1 MMIEAMFSIENLIEI
16 VKTGGRIK
24 TGIDVYNKK
33 GTLLLGKNEVVDR
46 VRSLEIIQENG
57 IRSVPVAP
65 DGGLWDGNGN
75 QIRMGSDGVIELI
88 PPRPLKKSGLSV
100 LVPVHESSRDIER
113 RLQEIEMIK
122 KETVQRY
129 ARATQC
135 LKNALQQIRQTR
147 GQFDVQAVESCV
159 SGLVKFFVDADHP
172 FQYMS
177 REIFSHDD
185 YLYQHSTNVCAI
197 ATAVLIRFNENFSH
211 TIDRFLSENRADP
224 GGAGRPEKR
233 KSGAFNYYYPEDL
246 TEISLGFFL
255 YDIGKAMVPEKLL
268 NKNSR
273 LTEEEFQTIKRHSFE
288 YGAKILEDN
297 KINNRVL
304 NNIVRYHH
312 APLFENEE
320 SCYPLDKACSDIPLY
335 VRICKLA
342 DIYDAMTSKR
352 SYKDAL
358 NQVSVITQLFR
369 KYVKKDAVLQFVL
382 HAFVKS
388 VGRHPPG
395 SIVYL
400 ENGQMAYVL
409 DSIGPLVLPF
419 TDNKGNTL
427 SAKPDPIDMGSPG
440 TQQLLKIDNGR
451 SIKTPKEVYKFLP
464 AYIKK
469 VAMPT

>member
-1 MMIEAMFSIENLIEI
+1 
-16 VKTGGRIK
+16 
-24 TGIDVYNKK
+24 
-33 GTLLLGKNEVVDR
+33 
-46 VRSLEIIQENG
+46 
-57 IRSVPVAP
+57 
-65 DGGLWDGNGN
+65 
-75 QIRMGSDGVIELI
+75 
-88 PPRPLKKSGLSV
+88 
-100 LVPVHESSRDIER
+100 
-113 RLQEIEMIK
+113 
-122 KETVQRY
+122 
-129 ARATQC
+129 
-135 LKNALQQIRQTR
+135 
-147 GQFDVQAVESCV
+147 
-159 SGLVKFFVDADHP
+159 
-172 FQYMS
+172 
-177 REIFSHDD
+177 
-185 YLYQHSTNVCAI
+185 
-197 ATAVLIRFNENFSH
+197 
-211 TIDRFLSENRADP
+211 
-224 GGAGRPEKR
+224 
-233 KSGAFNYYYPEDL
+233 
-246 TEISLGFFL
+246 
-255 YDIGKAMVPEKLL
+255 MVPEKLL
-268 NKNSR
+268 NKNCC

-312 APLFENEE
+312 ALLFENEE
-320 SCYPLDKACSDIPLY
+320 SCYPLDKACSDIPQY
-335 VRICKLA
+335 VSFCKLA

-369 KYVKKDAVLQFVL
+369 KYVKKDAMLQFVL

-419 TDNKGNTL
+419 TDNKGNIL

-440 TQQLLKIDNGR
+440 TQRLLKIDNGR

-469 VAMPT
+469 IAMPT